1 MAKATIIQAPIKG
14 VFGEEVQVGDQ
25 VMVVATGYSHRVTV
39 RKGIYKGYIE
49 SQQGWSKGHKKAKIE
64 INTTRNIQVKPDG
77 SEFIWRKDYDSATW
91 QTVKDTLVRKEVPYT
106 YETTLQLNRIAS
118 IK

>member
-1 MAKATIIQAPIKG
+1 MAKAQIIEAPIKG
-14 VFGEEVQVGDQ
+14 VFNEEVQVGDQ

-49 SQQGWSKGHKKAKIE
+49 SQGYYKGKRAKIE
-64 INTTRNIQVKPDG
+64 INTTRSIQVKPDG

-91 QTVKDTLVRKEVPYT
+91 PTVKDTLVRKEIPYT
-106 YETTLQLNRIAS
+106 YETTLQLNRIAT

>member
-1 MAKATIIQAPIKG
+1 MAKAQIIEAPIKG
-14 VFGEEVQVGDQ
+14 VFNEDVQVGDQ

-49 SQQGWSKGHKKAKIE
+49 SASGWSKGQKKAKIE
-64 INTTRNIQVKPDG
+64 ISTTRGIQVKPDG
-77 SEFIWRKDYDSATW
+77 TEFIWRKDYNPTTW
-91 QTVKDTLVRKEVPYT
+91 PEVSKTLVRKEIPYT
-106 YETTLQLNRIAS
+106 YQTTLQLNRIAT